1 MLPSMGVDQ
10 DSPGKAYLMVPPP
23 PPPSPADAA
32 DISKYK
38 LSCLM
43 CLDIDANMG
52 THLGSGWAF
61 EDCSRSLGLPSLC
74 TLEPPLNDVCSLTF
88 LTADRVSDRRT

>member
-38 LSCLM
+38 LNCLM

-52 THLGSGWAF
+52 THLGS
-61 EDCSRSLGLPSLC
+61 LGGLLKTVLEVLGFPLC
-74 TLEPPLNDVCSLTF
+74 VL
-88 LTADRVSDRRT
+88 

>member
-32 DISKYK
+32 DINFFKIWEAGTSVSSDFSSWKANVSKF
-38 LSCLM
+38 
-43 CLDIDANMG
+43 
-52 THLGSGWAF
+52 H
-61 EDCSRSLGLPSLC
+61 
-74 TLEPPLNDVCSLTF
+74 
-88 LTADRVSDRRT
+88 